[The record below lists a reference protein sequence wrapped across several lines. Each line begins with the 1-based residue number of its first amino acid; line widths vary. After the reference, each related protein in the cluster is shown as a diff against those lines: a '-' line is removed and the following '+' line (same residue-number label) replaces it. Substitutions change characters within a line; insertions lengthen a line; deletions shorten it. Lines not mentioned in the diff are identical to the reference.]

1 MKEERNGR
9 THVKEDEE
17 ERAMTSRRTRRVKR
31 MEEIEEGRR
40 ERQRN
45 KVITPGRSEAK
56 TLPLEIRQRNGAI
69 TRGTIKAKEE
79 SNNSRKKR

>member
-1 MKEERNGR
+1 
-9 THVKEDEE
+9 
-17 ERAMTSRRTRRVKR
+17 
-31 MEEIEEGRR
+31 MEEMEEGRR

-56 TLPLEIRQRNGAI
+56 TLLLEIRQRNGAI
-69 TRGTIKAKEE
+69 TGGRIKAKEE